1 MKNKRWIIPI
11 TFISLSACLWLSLYV
26 IEPKALVLRFLE
38 SGNSVFLDM
47 SPTEFI
53 MSGLAAFKIVAWISL
68 TVSIITALV
77 AWLRPASVTAAAVF
91 AFGSIVYAISS
102 IFVISGQS
110 TAPHY
115 VYLADAFLDG
125 DFVLAEKPPY
135 SEENDWT
142 YFEGEWSVSFP
153 PSPALLMMP
162 FVAIW
167 GQDFNDVIFTLLLG
181 ALNLLLIYELFGKIC
196 IHEKVL
202 PVSARLFL
210 TGAFGFGTVH
220 WWLSTNGM
228 VWFTAHIAAATF
240 LLLTLIETF
249 EKRRPWLV
257 ALWLGL
263 AALARP
269 PVLFALPAVIWL
281 LRPHRS
287 WREIGVGSLPLLAI
301 GGLMAIYNQTRY
313 GNPFEL
319 GYTYMK
325 LEALLA
331 RRVEEFGSFNTVFFK
346 ENFHHAFL
354 NTGEWRKSF
363 PYLVLDGWGLSLFIS
378 TPVLVCAFFAPLRE
392 KSTQALLLGVF
403 LVAIPNL
410 LYYNAGYLQ
419 AGYRYALDFLP
430 FMFSLAALA
439 WRGRNSFLGRV
450 LSVLSVL
457 SILTGFL
464 MLINSYSLYLG
475 IIF

>member
-1 MKNKRWIIPI
+1 MNNKRWIIPI
-11 TFISLSACLWLSLYV
+11 AFLTLSAFLWLSLYV
-26 IEPKALVLRFLE
+26 IEPKALIMRLLE
-38 SGNSVFLDM
+38 SGNSVILDM

-53 MSGLAAFKIVAWISL
+53 MRGFAAFKVIAWISL
-68 TVSIITALV
+68 TVSIITVLA
-77 AWLRPASVTAAAVF
+77 AWLRPTSLAAVAVF

-102 IFVISGQS
+102 VFVISGQS
-110 TAPHY
+110 AAPHY

-125 DFVLAEKPPY
+125 DLVLDEKPPY

-142 YFEGEWSVSFP
+142 FFEGEWSVSFP

-167 GQDFNDVIFTLLLG
+167 GQYFNDVIFTLLLG
-181 ALNLLLIYELFGKIC
+181 ALNLLLIYELFGKIYV
-196 IHEKVL
+196 HEEML
-202 PVSARLFL
+202 PVSARMFL
-210 TGAFGFGTVH
+210 TAAFGFGTVH
-220 WWLSTNGM
+220 WWLSANGM
-228 VWFTAHIAAATF
+228 VWFTAHIVATTF

-249 EKRRPWLV
+249 DKRRPWLV
-257 ALWLGL
+257 AMWLGL

-287 WREIGVGSLPLLAI
+287 WREIASGALPFLAI

-313 GNPFEL
+313 GSPMEL

-331 RRVEEFGSFNTVFFK
+331 RRVEEYGSFNIVFFK
-346 ENFHHAFL
+346 ENFYHAFL
-354 NTGEWRKSF
+354 NAGEWRKSF
-363 PYLVLDGWGLSLFIS
+363 PYVVMDGWGLSMFIS
-378 TPVLVCAFFAPLRE
+378 TPVLVCVFFAPLRE
-392 KSTQALLLGVF
+392 NTTQALLLGAI

-410 LYYNAGYLQ
+410 LYYNTGYLQ

-430 FMFSLAALA
+430 FLFSLIAIA
-439 WRGRNSFLGRV
+439 WRGRTSYLG
-450 LSVLSVL
+450 SILSVL
-457 SILTGFL
+457 SILTGLL
-464 MLINSYSLYLG
+464 MLINSFSLYLG